1 MKIAHVN
8 DIAHV
13 PATLAEGLRL
23 RGHTVELFRL
33 KLMGGKLPTWAKV
46 LMLPWRGGEMRS
58 VNRELRAGGFDVVHI
73 HFAYLGW
80 AGILGR
86 YPYVLH
92 CHGTDVRRNL
102 NRFYQRPFIARSL
115 QQAAQV
121 FFSTPD
127 LAEHILP
134 VRPDAV
140 WLPNPTN
147 TDRFCPNGEQA
158 FLSRQDADSTPVPNT
173 ARPPRVL
180 FISAL
185 SRIKGVERAFQMIDL
200 LQKQMPEAEIV
211 VMGFGD
217 QLPRYRNWP
226 GINVLDRVP
235 YEAMPSLIQSNDVV
249 VGQLRLGIIS
259 MSEQEAMACGKPI
272 VGEFRYPEVYDEPP
286 PILTGDTAEELTGQV
301 IRLLNDENARQ
312 AAGHRAR
319 EWAVKHHDYRLVAG
333 LLESYYESNTHL
345 GAKGERRGSHAQ

>member
-1 MKIAHVN
+1 MKIAQVN

-33 KLMGGKLPTWAKV
+33 KLAGGKLPTWIKG
-46 LMLPWRGGEMRS
+46 LMLPWRGLEIYHL
-58 VNRELRAGGFDVVHI
+58 NRAIRAGGFDVIHI

-102 NRFYQRPFIARSL
+102 NQFYQRPFIVRSL
-115 QQAAQV
+115 QQARLV

-147 TDRFCPNGEQA
+147 TDRFCPTTAQA
-158 FLSRQDADSTPVPNT
+158 SLSAPNT
-173 ARPPRVL
+173 TRRPRVL

-185 SRIKGVERAFQMIDL
+185 SRIKGVERAFQVIEL
-200 LQKQMPEAEIV
+200 LQQQMPETEIA

-217 QLPRYRNWP
+217 QLARYKNWP
-226 GINVLDRVP
+226 GIQVLDRVS
-235 YEAMPSLIQSNDVV
+235 YADMPALIQRYDVV
-249 VGQLRLGIIS
+249 VGQLRLGILS
-259 MSEQEAMACGKPI
+259 MSEQEAMACGKPV
-272 VGEFRYPEVYDEPP
+272 VGAFRYPEVYAEPP
-286 PILTGDTAEELTGQV
+286 PIVTGETPEELAGQV
-301 IRLLNDENARQ
+301 IRLSNDDTARRT
-312 AAGHRAR
+312 AGHRSR
-319 EWAVKHHDYRLVAG
+319 EWVIKYHDHRLVAT
-333 LLESYYESNTHL
+333 LLEPYYES
-345 GAKGERRGSHAQ
+345 